1 MHVYDMRSGCL
12 AAKYA
17 APIRAACSVR
27 NVLVC
32 AYGVPAHRQDGG
44 WIIRKKEC
52 LHLSFGLSIVRQ
64 RFRWVLA
71 GL

>member
-1 MHVYDMRSGCL
+1 
-12 AAKYA
+12 
-17 APIRAACSVR
+17 
-27 NVLVC
+27 LVC